1 MFYFVVG
8 LVIIGYLIYS
18 GLKRITRKRLLA
30 SCPCVLVITI
40 LISLIL
46 MYQEQKLIA
55 GIVSF
60 FGIYLIVITLTAIKN
75 LPAQQQTTEI
85 RTTSQIQ

>member
-40 LISLIL
+40 
-46 MYQEQKLIA
+46 A